1 MWRTICKCLVK
12 LFFFGGGGVWTLR
25 LCVFLLV
32 PSLYKKPTNATEA
45 LMSYF
50 VGQELFI
57 SYTLSRHFN
66 WQANIL
72 WPEQISQVPST
83 VVLSSNDHI
92 VPSRAVQRHL
102 TSWKKTAAAEGG
114 KALNVVCLDKCGHAG
129 FLLNPVA
136 QTTVVRLIAGGGECV

>member
-1 MWRTICKCLVK
+1 VAL
-12 LFFFGGGGVWTLR
+12 LFFFEAVVKLM
-25 LCVFLLV
+25 LCMCSSVLLS
-32 PSLYKKPTNATEA
+32 SLYKKPTNATEA

-72 WPEQISQVPST
+72 WPEQISQVPTT

-114 KALNVVCLDKCGHAG
+114 QALNVVCLDKCGHAG

-136 QTTVVRLIAGGGECV
+136 QTKVVELIAGGGECV